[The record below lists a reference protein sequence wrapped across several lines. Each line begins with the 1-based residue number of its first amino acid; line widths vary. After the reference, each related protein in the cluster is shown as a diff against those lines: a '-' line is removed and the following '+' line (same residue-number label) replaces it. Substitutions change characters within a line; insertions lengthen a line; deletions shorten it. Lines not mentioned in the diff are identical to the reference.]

1 MNLFLDFNADVVSL
15 AWARKLGSKFGA
27 GLTLS
32 RINSNTSINGLLAPE
47 GIFTRRGIEKS
58 FNDPGAGWQ
67 NDFYS
72 SMNGDFA
79 GGAWGMKTGFAYQPN
94 DRFCLNLLMNYPG
107 NMTLNGEM
115 EIIQYFYPALNLNA
129 DEAAGEEI
137 FNLDNIQ
144 NFAQPTETVLADNQ
158 PSNQLTINLPR
169 SIALGV
175 AYRGISFTLSAYSG
189 ELSYAYDLA
198 RDGNWVT
205 YSRGL
210 KPKFGFLLGFDIK
223 YLQLSLGAIAVD
235 EVVSGYLDSENK
247 PIEPMSGIYIP
258 RFNLSTG
265 FRVAQNWRT
274 EVLLLSS
281 PDLLGSVL
289 KVGATYSFE

>member
-1 MNLFLDFNADVVSL
+1 
-15 AWARKLGSKFGA
+15 
-27 GLTLS
+27 
-32 RINSNTSINGLLAPE
+32 
-47 GIFTRRGIEKS
+47 
-58 FNDPGAGWQ
+58 
-67 NDFYS
+67 
-72 SMNGDFA
+72 
-79 GGAWGMKTGFAYQPN
+79 
-94 DRFCLNLLMNYPG
+94 
-107 NMTLNGEM
+107 
-115 EIIQYFYPALNLNA
+115 
-129 DEAAGEEI
+129 
-137 FNLDNIQ
+137 
-144 NFAQPTETVLADNQ
+144 
-158 PSNQLTINLPR
+158 
-169 SIALGV
+169 
-175 AYRGISFTLSAYSG
+175 
-189 ELSYAYDLA
+189 
-198 RDGNWVT
+198 VT